1 MSGQDDAKYRTGK
14 LREEIARHDHLYY
27 VENDPEISDAEYDGL
42 LAELEDLEQAHP
54 DLVTPESPTQR
65 VGAPP
70 ESGLERVTHLASILS
85 LEAVRHEREV
95 EAFLSRVRD
104 ESNADDI
111 TLFAEPKFD
120 GLSIEVVYEKG
131 RFVRASTRGDG
142 ETGEDISHTIRTARA
157 LPLRLNA
164 SGGVPDELAV
174 RGEALLP
181 KESFQEANK
190 VRLER
195 GDEPFANARNAAAG
209 ILRRLD
215 PSEAE
220 NTSFAVTFYE
230 ATGVSCEAAPTQ
242 QALLEI
248 FEEWGLPVLGPCR
261 RCSHIKDIRDFH
273 RELDDQREDL
283 AFEIDGVVLK
293 LDARGARDDMG
304 IRARSPRWAVA
315 WKFAPRREVTRIA
328 DIAVGVGR
336 TGVLTPVALLDPV
349 DVGGVTLARATL
361 HNIEEVRRKDL
372 RVGDKVRVERAGDV
386 IPEIVERIKQ
396 PGRERGSPFK
406 MPDTC
411 PACGAG
417 VERRGPDT
425 LCPAGIACPAQL
437 AGRIVHYASRAAMD
451 IEGLGEKTVT
461 QLVEKGMVSDL
472 ADIYDLE
479 PEDFERLEGFAEG
492 SASKLHEAIHAA
504 DEVPLNRFLVALG
517 IDHVGS
523 DVARRLA
530 GAFGTLEVLREAGE
544 SELAGI
550 DRLGQKTAKS
560 VHAFFREP
568 ENAAVVDRLLK
579 AGCTPQQA
587 SQQGDRSLE
596 GTTFVLTGALQHWT
610 RAEATDEIERRGGRV
625 TSSVSGNTDFVVIGD
640 EPGSKRN
647 EARAEDAQRIDE
659 AELRKMLE

>member
-1 MSGQDDAKYRTGK
+1 MSGQDDAKERIEK
-14 LREEIARHDHLYY
+14 LREELARHDRLYY
-27 VENDPEISDAEYDGL
+27 VENEPEISDAEYDSL
-42 LAELEDLEQAHP
+42 LAELEDLERAHP
-54 DLVTPESPTQR
+54 DLITPDSPTQR

-70 ESGLERVTHLASILS
+70 ESELERVAHLASMLS
-85 LEAVRHEREV
+85 LDAVRHAREV

-104 ESNADDI
+104 ESNEDDI
-111 TLFAEPKFD
+111 ALFAEPKFD
-120 GLSIEVVYEKG
+120 GLSIEVVYEEG

-157 LPLRLNA
+157 VPLRLN
-164 SGGVPDELAV
+164 SSNGLPGELAV

-181 KESFQEANK
+181 KKSFQKANK
-190 VRLER
+190 VRVER

-230 ATGVSCEAAPTQ
+230 ATGVSYEAAPTQ

-248 FEEWGLPVLGPCR
+248 FEEWGLPVLGPRR
-261 RCSHIKDIRDFH
+261 RCSRMNDIRDFH
-273 RELDDQREDL
+273 RDLDDRREDL

-293 LDARGARDDMG
+293 LDARDARDDMG

-328 DIAVGVGR
+328 DIAVNVGR

-349 DVGGVTLARATL
+349 DVGGVTVARATL

-411 PACGAG
+411 PACGAE
-417 VERRGPDT
+417 VERRGPNT
-425 LCPAGIACPAQL
+425 FCPAGIACPAQL
-437 AGRIVHYASRAAMD
+437 GGRIVHYASRAAMD
-451 IEGLGEKTVT
+451 IEGLGEKTAT

-479 PEDFERLEGFAEG
+479 PEDFECLDGFAEG
-492 SASKLHEAIHAA
+492 SASKLHDAIHEA

-530 GAFGTLEVLREAGE
+530 RAFGTLEALREAAE
-544 SELAGI
+544 SEIADIDGI
-550 DRLGQKTAKS
+550 GEETAES
-560 VHAFFREP
+560 VHAFFHEP

-579 AGCTPQQA
+579 AGCMPQPA
-587 SQQGDRSLE
+587 SQQGDSSLE
-596 GTTFVLTGALQHWT
+596 GKTFVLTGALEHWT
-610 RAEATDEIERRGGRV
+610 REDATHEIERRGGRV
-625 TSSVSGNTDFVVIGD
+625 TSSVSGNTDFVVVGD
-640 EPGSKRN
+640 DPGSKLD
-647 EARAEDAQRIDE
+647 EARAEDAELIDE
-659 AELRKMLE
+659 AEFRKMLE